1 MFLRKKRISEE
12 KTSRTPMK
20 QENKRK
26 RNSEEKREAKG
37 KSSLFLFKALEKKKE
52 LNSAHNGTQ
61 NITQSAAL
69 IGIWRAQERVCWR
82 ETLDLYRK
90 CSGRQKT
97 DFAVRS
103 VRSTFDRAV

>member
-61 NITQSAAL
+61 NIPEFAAL
-69 IGIWRAQERVCWR
+69 VRVSR
-82 ETLDLYRK
+82 IPETGTLPRYAL
-90 CSGRQKT
+90 
-97 DFAVRS
+97 
-103 VRSTFDRAV
+103 